1 MKQFG
6 ILLLITHLCLSSICR
21 AQENDTFYFE
31 SGVQV
36 SIPVHIMM
44 YRSHR
49 LAVGANFRIMKPIT
63 EKTTIGIRADYEYR
77 FTKINNLTIVPDSTL
92 AEQARYRNFIILS
105 LKPNVQFKLQSN
117 WFLGI
122 ETGVGYAISDA
133 NKGIGLGFVSEF
145 AGPQRFGLCSNL
157 FIGKHFNVL
166 NYKMNLTLY
175 LSQYL
180 AHGHAENALGLRFNY
195 QFNKL

>member
-195 QFNKL
+195 LFNKL

>member
-122 ETGVGYAISDA
+122 ETGFGYAISDA
-133 NKGIGLGFVSEF
+133 NKGVGLGFVSEY
-145 AGPQRFGLCSNL
+145 AGPQRFGLFSNI
-157 FIGKHFNVL
+157 FIGKHFKVV

-195 QFNKL
+195 LFNQL

>member
-1 MKQFG
+1 MKQYEK
-6 ILLLITHLCLSSICR
+6 LLLILFSCFSSIGW
-21 AQENDTFYFE
+21 AQDNDAIYYE

-49 LAVGANFRIMKPIT
+49 LAVGANFSLMKPIS
-63 EKTTIGIRADYEYR
+63 EKTTIGIRAEYEYR
-77 FTKINNLTIVPDSTL
+77 FIKKNTLTIIPDSTL

-105 LKPNVQFKLQSN
+105 LRPNIQFALQSH
-117 WFLGI
+117 WYLGV

-157 FIGKHFNVL
+157 SIGKQFKANS
-166 NYKMNLTLY
+166 YKITISLY
-175 LSQYL
+175 FSQYL
-180 AHGHAENALGLRFNY
+180 AHWHAENALGLRFNY
-195 QFNKL
+195 LFNKL

>member
-36 SIPVHIMM
+36 SIPVHIMI

>member
-122 ETGVGYAISDA
+122 GTGVGYAISDA

>member
-1 MKQFG
+1 MKQLG
-6 ILLLITHLCLSSICR
+6 ILLLIILLCVSSISK
-21 AQENDTFYFE
+21 AQENGAIYFE

-49 LAVGANFRIMKPIT
+49 LGVGANFRIMKPIT

-77 FTKINNLTIVPDSTL
+77 FTKINKLAIVPDTTL

-105 LKPNVQFKLQSN
+105 LKPNVQFELRSN

-122 ETGVGYAISDA
+122 ESGVGYAISDA

-157 FIGKHFNVL
+157 FVGKKFKTLSYKANV
-166 NYKMNLTLY
+166 TLY

-195 QFNKL
+195 QFSKL

>member
-63 EKTTIGIRADYEYR
+63 EKTTIGIRVDYEYR

>member
-21 AQENDTFYFE
+21 AQENDTFCFE